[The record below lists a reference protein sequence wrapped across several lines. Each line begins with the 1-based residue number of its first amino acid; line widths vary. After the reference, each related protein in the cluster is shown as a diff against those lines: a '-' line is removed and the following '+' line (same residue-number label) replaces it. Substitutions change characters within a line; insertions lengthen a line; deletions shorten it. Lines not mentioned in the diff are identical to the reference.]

1 MAKGASKLQP
11 DLPSCRVTIK
21 QRLLASLCL
30 GWTLQLG
37 PLVRMHA
44 RLVRCTRTQLQACGL
59 DQQGSERAVHRTD
72 RA

>member
-1 MAKGASKLQP
+1 
-11 DLPSCRVTIK
+11 
-21 QRLLASLCL
+21 
-30 GWTLQLG
+30 
-37 PLVRMHA
+37 MHA